1 MQETDRVAPRREV
14 RRGVLLVA
22 VLLLASATACSRSG
36 AREDVLDAIKQR
48 GESAGR
54 TQPPYRS
61 LVELLPNTKY
71 QRPGGKPMPE
81 IESAIVGRVMKVE
94 PGRAYRLPEGDS
106 PVGVPTDFED
116 PGLAWRTVHATVDV
130 EQSLAG
136 PVPGGQVT
144 VGFAFGSSP
153 SFEEIDRGLRDLGR
167 LLLFL
172 EKSPVF
178 AYADRIYG
186 VELDGGLLG
195 VIDDEGR
202 ISLPAAGNADQG
214 LLQGAGTM
222 QELTDAARAP
232 ERVIRVND
240 QNERLD

>member
-1 MQETDRVAPRREV
+1 MAPCRVVP
-14 RRGVLLVA
+14 RGVLFVA
-22 VLLLASATACSRSG
+22 VVLLASTTACGRSG
-36 AREDVLDAIKQR
+36 DRDAVLDSIKQR

-54 TQPPYRS
+54 TRPPYRS

-71 QRPGGKPMPE
+71 QRPGGEPTPE

-94 PGRAYRLPEGDS
+94 PGRAYRIPEGDS
-106 PVGVPTDFED
+106 PGGVLTDFED

-172 EKSPVF
+172 ETSPVF
-178 AYADRIYG
+178 AYADRVYG

-202 ISLPAAGNADQG
+202 ISLPAAGEADQA
-214 LLQGAGTM
+214 LLQGSGTM

-232 ERVIRVND
+232 ERIIRVDD